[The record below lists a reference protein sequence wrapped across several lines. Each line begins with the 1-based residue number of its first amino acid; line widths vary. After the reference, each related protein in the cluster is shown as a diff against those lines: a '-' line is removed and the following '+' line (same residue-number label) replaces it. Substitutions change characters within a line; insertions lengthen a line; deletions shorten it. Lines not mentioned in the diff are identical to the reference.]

1 MNKRNRYIFL
11 AILLLALPL
20 ILAQVLV
27 SKKAEGNIA
36 VAKTLP
42 PAPKPDPNP
51 FIVKLLADYE
61 RKIDSLS
68 NRSHTPGAAVAIVYD
83 TTIIFLKGVGV
94 RKVGT
99 HDLVDTHTVFRLA
112 SVSKCFASFLTGILV
127 EDSVLH
133 WGDHVVQYL
142 PGFSLES
149 AEETQKLTLAHV
161 LSHTTGLPYHTYTN
175 MVEEGEGI
183 TTLLNRLKDVKLSA
197 GVGKEYS
204 YQNVGYSIIGE
215 VMKSA
220 TGKGY
225 DTLLQEKVFTPLKM
239 LDASARYFS
248 IVENPNHATPH
259 LYRRG
264 KLTPARIT
272 DTYYNVAPAG
282 GVNASISDMANWMVA
297 LLGNQK
303 EIISAQTLDTLYS
316 PFIRAHSKNRNYGRV
331 HRIRKAY
338 YGLGWRVLH
347 YPNDT
352 VIYHGGYVNGYRSEV
367 AVNPKSRMAICILAN
382 APGELADNGIPV
394 FYNLLYNKRDSIQAW
409 EDRQRKKHN
418 QKVMLP

>member
-1 MNKRNRYIFL
+1 MTKRNRYIFL

-20 ILAQVLV
+20 ILAQMLV
-27 SKKAEGNIA
+27 SKKAEADISP
-36 VAKTLP
+36 VKTS

-51 FIVKLLADYE
+51 FIAELLAEYE

-68 NRSHTPGAAVAIVYD
+68 NKSHTPGAAIAIVYD

-94 RKVGT
+94 RKAGT
-99 HDLVDTHTVFRLA
+99 HDQVDVHTVFRLA

-133 WGDHVVQYL
+133 WHDHVTQYL
-142 PGFSLES
+142 PGFSLQS
-149 AEETQKLTLAHV
+149 SEETQKLTLAHV

-183 TTLLNRLKDVKLSA
+183 TTLLGRLKDVKLSA
-197 GVGKEYS
+197 GVGQEYS

-225 DTLLQEKVFTPLKM
+225 DTLLQEKVFAPLRM
-239 LDASARYFS
+239 QDASADYFS
-248 IVENPNHATPH
+248 IAQNPNHATPH

-264 KLTPARIT
+264 KLSPAIIT
-272 DTYYNVAPAG
+272 NTYYNVAPAG

-297 LLGNQK
+297 LLGNHQ
-303 EIISAQTLDTLYS
+303 EIISSQTLDTLYS

-331 HRIRKAY
+331 HRISKAY

-347 YPNDT
+347 YPTDT

-367 AVNPKSRMAICILAN
+367 AVNPKSRIAICILAN

-394 FYNLLYNKRDSIQAW
+394 FYNLLYAKRDSIQAW
-409 EDRQRKKHN
+409 EDRQREKLI
-418 QKVMLP
+418 QKVILP